1 MRVGGSCSVEGCN
14 RQHMYNSPVC
24 YKHKGQKTPPPPS
37 KKTKQVTETNRPAGE
52 DLWWTDED
60 ESQRCDDNPNLHYGL
75 CEFDAYDGI
84 CFHCKNLVH
93 PDLHLIHLIHNDR
106 NKIWRFEY
114 DMVEDEASPIFH
126 KGIGKNW
133 AKTYKS
139 RLSEIWEE
147 FEERDIMFE
156 AQLGY
161 GAARAEAIQQM
172 CYADKE
178 YILSEVKENLSKAGA
193 PTEGEG
199 IEPWVWNSLEAEL
212 NSHFERIRDW
222 DIERV
227 DWSPEDWGL
236 EKPQPLPSSSKYRGI
251 PYFDYPPDTKLHP
264 FGWVAIAAYV
274 WYVFD
279 NNLLD
284 IFMGVN
290 SSSGMEILCF
300 IFMIPVLVIH
310 NIFSYTP
317 KHDDGSGLAWPFATT
332 QLDPEEVTTEDK
344 KIPTEVYEQRL
355 KISSG
360 VLAISFLLPWWG
372 YSSGFQALRWAPQE
386 AWFVLTEARLWDLP
400 FLQYVD
406 WQMSTLLPLVFVAT
420 FVATWSRQQ
429 DPPEF
434 GRKASN
440 FHLLFFAVWYLIG
453 IYNWGEFLPNEW
465 NYAVFIAAASGIGL
479 HPTAY
484 GLAEKLSNATS
495 E

>member
-1 MRVGGSCSVEGCN
+1 
-14 RQHMYNSPVC
+14 MYNSPVC

-37 KKTKQVTETNRPAGE
+37 KKTKQVKETNRPPGE
-52 DLWWTDED
+52 DLWWTEVDET
-60 ESQRCDDNPNLHYGL
+60 QRCDDNPELHYGI

-93 PDLHLIHLIHNDR
+93 PDLHLLHLIHNDR
-106 NKIWRFEY
+106 NLFLNFE
-114 DMVEDEASPIFH
+114 EDLVAGEMWGGH
-126 KGIGKNW
+126 
-133 AKTYKS
+133 YRS
-139 RLSEIWEE
+139 RLSDIWEE
-147 FEERDIMFE
+147 FAERDIMFE

-161 GAARAEAIQQM
+161 GAARAEAIQKL

-178 YILSEVKENLSKAGA
+178 HILSVLKENLSKAGA

-199 IEPWVWNSLEAEL
+199 TEPWVWNSLEGEL
-212 NSHFERIRDW
+212 EEHFERIRDW
-222 DIERV
+222 DITRV
-227 DWSPEDWGL
+227 NWSPEEWSL
-236 EKPQPLPSSSKYRGI
+236 ERPEALPSSKPFYISS
-251 PYFDYPPDTKLHP
+251 DSKLHP

-284 IFMGVN
+284 IFMGVD
-290 SSSGMEILCF
+290 SSSGVEILCF
-300 IFMIPVLVIH
+300 IFMIPVFVIH
-310 NIFSYTP
+310 KIFSYTP
-317 KHDDGSGLAWPFATT
+317 K
-332 QLDPEEVTTEDK
+332 PEQEVTTEDK
-344 KIPTEVYEQRL
+344 KIPKEAYELRL

-360 VLAISFLLPWWG
+360 VLAISFLLPWWW
-372 YSSGFQALRWAPQE
+372 YSSGFQALRWTHQE
-386 AWFVLTEARLWDLP
+386 AWFVLTEARLWAGLDSLG
-400 FLQYVD
+400 YIH

-429 DPPEF
+429 DQPEF

-440 FHLLFFAVWYLIG
+440 FHLLFFAVWYLLG
-453 IYNWGEFLPNEW
+453 IYIWGEFLPNEW